1 MNEADSPSAINF
13 IRDRLPKVRRF
24 DRLAGP
30 VGASFVLCVPTEF
43 DSTLVTAIGRFLPV
57 KATQHAGQVP
67 TTTHQRQRWLESL

>member
-43 DSTLVTAIGRFLPV
+43 DSTLVTAIGRLQPD
-57 KATQHAGQVP
+57 TSG
-67 TTTHQRQRWLESL
+67 

>member
-43 DSTLVTAIGRFLPV
+43 DSTLVTAIGRL
-57 KATQHAGQVP
+57 ATTALASHACPP
-67 TTTHQRQRWLESL
+67 TCGGLAMKHHCYL